1 MIYNSKLENNTTS
14 LQAIL
19 ETVNNLPE
27 ANAAPRKVT
36 VHFLNVYDDSS
47 FQLWYF
53 DESFNLMKA
62 TSNTTVTTMA
72 GIISFI
78 ANIILALV
86 LVIFLKGNGIALALS
101 LASLVNTIFLFI
113 FMKKMNSF
121 NTKIITKKT
130 LLYIV
135 KIIILS
141 VVAAIPCYLLNP
153 IWISAFE
160 NYGKMISQGMPIL
173 INFLIFATIG
183 VIELILT
190 KDEIALVILRK
201 IKRR

>member
-1 MIYNSKLENNTTS
+1 MTYNSKLENNTTS

-72 GIISFI
+72 GIII
-78 ANIILALV
+78 N
-86 LVIFLKGNGIALALS
+86 
-101 LASLVNTIFLFI
+101 
-113 FMKKMNSF
+113 
-121 NTKIITKKT
+121 
-130 LLYIV
+130 Y
-135 KIIILS
+135 
-141 VVAAIPCYLLNP
+141 
-153 IWISAFE
+153 ISAL
-160 NYGKMISQGMPIL
+160 NYGTSIYKDASFASDANYESHEGIQKNCIYIIKDDEAY
-173 INFLIFATIG
+173 INSYYGGAN
-183 VIELILT
+183 
-190 KDEIALVILRK
+190 D
-201 IKRR
+201 